1 MREPETE
8 LEPVPDYAD
17 LYSRPFKMMPDETV
31 LISCQACD
39 DEDHGGMRDERG
51 DAFLAAETDASEL
64 ALPIS
69 FAPEDDA
76 CSLDS
81 DASETTF
88 THAFYCACAKPCQTK
103 VSWTP

>member
-51 DAFLAAETDASEL
+51 DAFLAAEIDASEL
-64 ALPIS
+64 ALPIGS
-69 FAPEDDA
+69 AQEDEA
-76 CSLDS
+76 HSLDS
-81 DASETTF
+81 GGAPLARSPDPGDVPAGVL
-88 THAFYCACAKPCQTK
+88 A
-103 VSWTP
+103 